1 MVASAA
7 LISALG
13 FRLRGFRAGL
23 AAGLVFAVLPAVSR
37 YGQEAR
43 PYAFV
48 TLFAIIATYALV
60 AALERPSWQRFA
72 GYALAIVG
80 LGSVH
85 LVALVL
91 LAAHAWL
98 VFAWRRRLAMSWCV
112 AAFGAVVA
120 LAPLLWYGAEQRHQ
134 VAYITAVGLSQGGTF
149 VAAMF
154 GSLAVG
160 VTVAALAAYGLPLRW
175 PSAVATTWALVPT
188 AALVVVSLVAPMLLA
203 RYVVFTLPGW
213 ALLAGTALARLRIGW
228 LVAGLALAAA
238 LGLPG
243 QMQIRQGDGHGEA
256 TRAAA
261 DIVAANY
268 RSGDAV
274 VYAVNEPGGG
284 WTTRDA
290 IDRYVPLNHRPR
302 DVLETRPPRTDG
314 QLLAGEC
321 RDVAACLRSAP
332 RIWVVRLDALTN
344 PLRGLGA
351 AKQSALESHYRVS
364 HVWHVR
370 QMTVALLTLD
380 PTGR

>member
-1 MVASAA
+1 
-7 LISALG
+7 
-13 FRLRGFRAGL
+13 
-23 AAGLVFAVLPAVSR
+23 
-37 YGQEAR
+37 
-43 PYAFV
+43 
-48 TLFAIIATYALV
+48 
-60 AALERPSWQRFA
+60 
-72 GYALAIVG
+72 
-80 LGSVH
+80 
-85 LVALVL
+85 
-91 LAAHAWL
+91 
-98 VFAWRRRLAMSWCV
+98 
-112 AAFGAVVA
+112 
-120 LAPLLWYGAEQRHQ
+120 
-134 VAYITAVGLSQGGTF
+134 
-149 VAAMF
+149 
-154 GSLAVG
+154 
-160 VTVAALAAYGLPLRW
+160 
-175 PSAVATTWALVPT
+175 
-188 AALVVVSLVAPMLLA
+188 
-203 RYVVFTLPGW
+203 
-213 ALLAGTALARLRIGW
+213 
-228 LVAGLALAAA
+228 
-238 LGLPG
+238 
-243 QMQIRQGDGHGEA
+243 MQIRQGDGHGEA

-268 RSGDAV
+268 RSDDAV